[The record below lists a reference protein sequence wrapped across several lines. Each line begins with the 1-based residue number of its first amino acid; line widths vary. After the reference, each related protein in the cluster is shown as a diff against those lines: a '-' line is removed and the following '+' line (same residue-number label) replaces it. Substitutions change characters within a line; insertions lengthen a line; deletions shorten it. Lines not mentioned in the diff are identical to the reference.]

1 MNVLVLYSTHITGA
15 HQIKNTTDAYQ
26 ATIGAHNHVTALP
39 MSDGGQGFL
48 DAIETYATG
57 CRRATVTVRDTHFR
71 LKDTYYITSQDGKT
85 AYIEAFKICGYDHTD
100 PERNPATAFT
110 HGIGDAIAD
119 ALSHNCRNFVIG
131 IEEIA
136 SIDAGLGM
144 LDALGY
150 KILTDN
156 GNELPLYRGS
166 EMLRACAVADSENA
180 ALLKRCRFTIACN
193 DDSAFYAAT
202 GPAVRHARRLGANEV
217 TTDILDNGLRNMASV
232 YFHHNGRDVSY
243 IKGGETYILDMGSP
257 ILIRELA
264 EQMILYNGFE
274 PYKDIPIMITG
285 LREGEK
291 LTEHLFTEEETVTP
305 TGYPKIGRLNRAAHP
320 KPELSSFL
328 EKLRPLCFLDRD
340 RREIYRNR
348 RLLRKLLQSYAP
360 TRQDR
365 PDEPEI

>member
-57 CRRATVTVRDTHFR
+57 CRRAAVTVRDTHFR

-166 EMLRACAVADSENA
+166 KMLRACAVADSENA

-243 IKGGETYILDMGSP
+243 IKGGGAGGGVAGAFASFFNAKLKPATTVMPGNKLPNAIKQADEIVIICDSITPAAISGTAFSAMSAILKKCNTRIHYMALHHENAPLLESIGIDNIIVTANP
-257 ILIRELA
+257 T
-264 EQMILYNGFE
+264 
-274 PYKDIPIMITG
+274 DD
-285 LREGEK
+285 
-291 LTEHLFTEEETVTP
+291 LTAL
-305 TGYPKIGRLNRAAHP
+305 
-320 KPELSSFL
+320 
-328 EKLRPLCFLDRD
+328 LDR
-340 RREIYRNR
+340 IMQKKQ
-348 RLLRKLLQSYAP
+348 RL
-360 TRQDR
+360 TRPQATH
-365 PDEPEI
+365 